1 MKQAATISLIAFAG
15 LAGFWMGRSTAPSLS
30 LPVELTS
37 IGRELPPPGVRSME
51 LARMKRVAV
60 RVASDDM
67 VTGARNN
74 TESTVRNQLAQGGL
88 AVVPE
93 TEEHDALIQ
102 VRIEGYHFSA
112 FDEYGAGS
120 EIHVVEV
127 HAVEVDGVIRMIPH
141 DIWQSDAVR
150 LARRERI
157 DAEAVALSEEL
168 CQHLVAAFNRAKAA
182 EIEKK

>member
-1 MKQAATISLIAFAG
+1 MKHVATISLIAFVG
-15 LAGFWMGRSTAPSLS
+15 IAGFWVGRSTAPSLL
-30 LPVELTS
+30 LPPELTS
-37 IGRELPPPGVRSME
+37 LDREQPPPGVRSME

-60 RVASDDM
+60 RVTSDDM
-67 VTGARNN
+67 VAGARNDAEA
-74 TESTVRNQLAQGGL
+74 TIRNQLTQGGL
-88 AVVPE
+88 VVVAE

-102 VRIEGYHFSA
+102 ARIEGYHFSA

-120 EIHVVEV
+120 EVHVVEV

-157 DAEAVALSEEL
+157 EAEAVALSEEL
-168 CQHLVAAFNRAKAA
+168 CQHLIAAFNRAKAA
-182 EIEKK
+182 EVEKK

>member
-1 MKQAATISLIAFAG
+1 MKLAATISLIAFASI
-15 LAGFWMGRSTAPSLS
+15 AGFWIGRSTAPSWS
-30 LPVELTS
+30 LPSELTS
-37 IGRELPPPGVRSME
+37 LDREQPPPGVRSME
-51 LARMKRVAV
+51 LARIKRVAV

-67 VTGARNN
+67 VAGARNDA
-74 TESTVRNQLAQGGL
+74 EAAIRNQLAQGGL
-88 AVVPE
+88 VVVAE

-102 VRIEGYHFSA
+102 ARIEGYHFSA

-150 LARRERI
+150 LARRERV

-168 CQHLVAAFNRAKAA
+168 CQHLISAFNRAKAA
-182 EIEKK
+182 EVGKK